1 MCNFCCTFAPDLV
14 CVIARVSIEDLKILF
29 GEHPELAAVRKALA
43 HNDAHVLLSGLH
55 ASARAMALAQL
66 RKPLFV
72 IFDNAEAAQYI
83 YSDLRSLES
92 RGANEHSGTSQ
103 ESSVFFF
110 PHSQKRRAV
119 DEAAQIQRTECL
131 TAIMKAYPNPSL
143 KGGAQTQTPFPLGEG
158 REEAL
163 IIVTYPEAIAEPV
176 PAKEELTAIS
186 FQLSVGQE
194 VQISAVSEQLSD
206 LGFERV
212 DFVYQ
217 PGQYAVRGSIVDVY
231 SYSHDDPYRLDFFGD
246 EIDSI
251 RTFDIEDQ
259 LSKSRVENA
268 EIVGLNSGKAA
279 LNSSEG
285 AFNCAEGTFTQ
296 SMIVDYLTDDFI
308 WVSNDFALS
317 AFRYASKI
325 HFDDRSSGE
334 LALPTNM
341 KFAGTPLENRKTIE
355 LNEKSTFATHS
366 RVNFETTPQPVFHKQ
381 FDILTDDLKRHIEEG
396 YKVFILAEQKK
407 QLDRLK
413 AIMEAYPNPSLKGG
427 AQTQTPFP
435 LGEGREEAHFIP
447 INATLHEGFVDK
459 GLKICCYTDHQIF
472 ERFHRVMMSSEN
484 ARRGK
489 AIITL
494 REINQLQVGDYV
506 VHSDHGIAKFGGL
519 VTTPVNGK
527 PQEMI
532 KLNYRDGAN
541 VFVSIHNLHRI
552 SKYKG
557 REGSEPT
564 IARLGSGQ
572 WERLKERTK
581 DKVKDIARDLIRLY
595 ATRKQQKGYAY
606 SPDGYMQHE
615 LEASFLYE
623 DTPDQAKAT
632 AEVKHDLE
640 SPMPMDRL
648 VCGDVGFGKT
658 EVAMRAA
665 FKVATDGKQVAV
677 LVPTTVLALQHY
689 NTFTERMK
697 NMPVRIE
704 YLSRLKS
711 AKETKEILDE
721 LEAGKIDILIGT
733 HKLIG
738 KSVKWHDLG
747 LLIIDEEQKFGVAA
761 KEKLKSLR
769 TNVDVL
775 TLTATPIP
783 RTLQF
788 SLLGA
793 RDLSIMTTPP
803 QNRYPV
809 QTELITVNDE
819 DIIKEAIELEMGRNG
834 QIFIVN
840 NRIEMLPR
848 IEHKIHKLCPEA
860 RIIVAHGQLPAG
872 EMEERLE
879 AFINYDYDIL
889 LSTTIIESGVDIP
902 NVNTIL
908 IFSADKYGLADLHQL
923 RGRVGRSNRKAYCYL
938 IAPER
943 ELLTEDAR
951 RRLEALSTFA
961 ELGAGF
967 NLAMQDLDI
976 RGAGNMLGS
985 EQSGFIADLGYET
998 YQRILNEAVEELREE
1013 ENLTP
1018 TLSQGEGDSWENG
1031 KWRNEKMVWCQD
1043 AQLETDIPVCFPT
1056 EYIENI
1062 SERITLYRELDS
1074 LHSEEQLLDF
1084 RKKLIDRFGVLPE
1097 PAEELLEVVRLRWLC
1112 CRLGVEKIL
1121 LKGERMTMYLVQ
1133 HKEAYWQSEI
1143 FGKIVQY
1150 AVMRPERCSLHEE
1163 KDKKGIP
1170 TGRRYVTI
1178 TNVKTIA
1185 GAIRL
1190 LSKIESGTIDN

>member
-1 MCNFCCTFAPDLV
+1 M
-14 CVIARVSIEDLKILF
+14 SIEDLKILF

-55 ASARAMALAQL
+55 ASARALALAQL
-66 RKPLFV
+66 RKPLLV

-131 TAIMKAYPNPSL
+131 TALQQAYPNPSL
-143 KGGAQTQTPFPLGEG
+143 KGGAQTQTPFPQENERGETS
-158 REEAL
+158 

-176 PAKEELTAIS
+176 PAKEELSAIS

-212 DFVYQ
+212 DFVFQ

-308 WVSNDFALS
+308 WVSNDWSVVRFKLEGL
-317 AFRYASKI
+317 RVTGYGLP
-325 HFDDRSSGE
+325 DD
-334 LALPTNM
+334 
-341 KFAGTPLENRKTIE
+341 RKTIE

-381 FDILTDDLKRHIEEG
+381 FDILTEDLKRHIEEG
-396 YKVFILAEQKK
+396 YKVFILAEQQK
-407 QLDRLK
+407 QLDRLE
-413 AIMEAYPNPSLKGG
+413 AIFDSINSGDAALNSSEGTLNSSKG
-427 AQTQTPFP
+427 AFNYA
-435 LGEGREEAHFIP
+435 EGMFIG

-595 ATRKQQKGYAY
+595 ATRKQQKGFAY

-689 NTFTERMK
+689 NTFRERMA

-711 AKETKEILDE
+711 AKETKEILED

-733 HKLIG
+733 HKLVS

-747 LLIIDEEQKFGVAA
+747 LLIIDEEQKFGVAV

-1013 ENLTP
+1013 MEAYPNPSQEGGAQTQTP
-1018 TLSQGEGDSWENG
+1018 FPSGEGRGEARS
-1031 KWRNEKMVWCQD
+1031 WCQD

-1163 KDKKGIP
+1163 KDKKGLP

>member
-1 MCNFCCTFAPDLV
+1 M
-14 CVIARVSIEDLKILF
+14 SIEDLKILF

-43 HNDAHVLLSGLH
+43 HNDAHVLVSGLH
-55 ASARAMALAQL
+55 ASARALALAQL
-66 RKPLFV
+66 RKPLLV
-72 IFDNAEAAQYI
+72 IFDNAESAQYI

-131 TAIMKAYPNPSL
+131 TALTRA
-143 KGGAQTQTPFPLGEG
+143 EG
-158 REEAL
+158 LRVRGDGLQDPL

-212 DFVYQ
+212 DFVFQ

-268 EIVGLNSGKAA
+268 EIVGPSNGGNGDAA
-279 LNSSEG
+279 LNGENG
-285 AFNCAEGTFTQ
+285 ALMT
-296 SMIVDYLTDDFI
+296 DYLTDDFI
-308 WVSNDFALS
+308 WVSNDWSVVRFKLEGL
-317 AFRYASKI
+317 RVTGYGLL
-325 HFDDRSSGE
+325 DD
-334 LALPTNM
+334 
-341 KFAGTPLENRKTIE
+341 RKTIE

-366 RVNFETTPQPVFHKQ
+366 RVNFETMPQPVFHKQ
-381 FDILTDDLKRHIEEG
+381 FDILTEDLKRHIEEG

-407 QLDRLK
+407 QLDRLE
-413 AIMEAYPNPSLKGG
+413 AIFDSINSGDAALNSSEGTLNSSKG
-427 AQTQTPFP
+427 AFNYA
-435 LGEGREEAHFIP
+435 EGMFIG

-595 ATRKQQKGYAY
+595 ATRKQQKGFAY

-632 AEVKHDLE
+632 ADVKHDLE

-1150 AVMRPERCSLHEE
+1150 AVTRPERCSLHEE
-1163 KDKKGIP
+1163 RDKKGIP

>member
-1 MCNFCCTFAPDLV
+1 MAYACICHFFVVPLHPIFIWV
-14 CVIARVSIEDLKILF
+14 SVRVRIDELKIGKKIILN
-29 GEHPELAAVRKALA
+29 GDK
-43 HNDAHVLLSGLH
+43 HVLVTGLY
-55 ASARAMALAQL
+55 ASARALALAQV
-66 RKPLFV
+66 KAPLFV
-72 IFDNAEAAQYI
+72 IFDNAEAAQYL
-83 YSDLRSLES
+83 YSDLRSIES
-92 RGANEHSGTSQ
+92 RVESQ
-103 ESSVFFF
+103 ESRVFFF
-110 PHSQKRRAV
+110 PAAQKRRVV

-131 TAIMKAYPNPSL
+131 TALVEAFPNPSL
-143 KGGAQTQTPFPLGEG
+143 KGGAFP
-158 REEAL
+158 
-163 IIVTYPEAIAEPV
+163 IVVTYPEAIAEAV
-176 PAKEELTAIS
+176 PAKEELDAVS

-194 VQISAVSEQLSD
+194 IQQSKLGERLSD

-212 DFVYQ
+212 DFVFQ
-217 PGQYAVRGSIVDVY
+217 PGQYAIRGGILDIY

-251 RTFDIEDQ
+251 REFDIEDQ
-259 LSKSRVENA
+259 LSKNKVEKA
-268 EIVGLNSGKAA
+268 EIVAA
-279 LNSSEG
+279 HQPPEG
-285 AFNCAEGTFTQ
+285 GANTST
-296 SMIVDYLTDDFI
+296 IVDYLTEDFV
-308 WVSNDFALS
+308 WVSNDWRIVQFKMENQPTPPLPKGKKTEWKN
-317 AFRYASKI
+317 FLE
-325 HFDDRSSGE
+325 DR
-334 LALPTNM
+334 
-341 KFAGTPLENRKTIE
+341 RTIE
-355 LNEKSTFATHS
+355 IAEKSTFATYS
-366 RVNFETTPQPVFHKQ
+366 KIAFATSPQPVFHKQ
-381 FDILTDDLKRHIEEG
+381 FDILTEDLRKHIEEG
-396 YKVFILAEQKK
+396 YTVYILAEQQK
-407 QLDRLK
+407 QLDRLEMIFEST
-413 AIMEAYPNPSLKGG
+413 ANADRPLSLEDRS
-427 AQTQTPFP
+427 ADRPASP
-435 LGEGREEAHFIP
+435 VRFIP
-447 INATLHEGFVDK
+447 INASLHEGFVDRDA
-459 GLKICCYTDHQIF
+459 KICCYTDHQIF
-472 ERFHRVMMSSEN
+472 ERYHRVTIASEN

-489 AIITL
+489 AIVTL
-494 REINQLQVGDYV
+494 REINQLQIGDYV

-564 IARLGSGQ
+564 IARLGSGA

-595 ATRKQQKGYAY
+595 ATRKQQQGFAY
-606 SPDGYMQHE
+606 TPDGYMQHE

-632 AEVKHDLE
+632 ADVKRDME

-665 FKVATDGKQVAV
+665 FKAATDGKQTAV

-689 NTFTERMK
+689 NTFSERMK
-697 NMPVRIE
+697 NLPVRIE
-704 YLSRLKS
+704 YLSRLK
-711 AKETKEILDE
+711 TPKEIKELLTD

-769 TNVDVL
+769 TNIDVL

-793 RDLSIMTTPP
+793 RDLSIITTPP
-803 QNRYPV
+803 PNRYPV
-809 QTELITVNDE
+809 QTELITVDDE
-819 DIIKEAIELEMGRNG
+819 DIIKEAIELEMARNG
-834 QIFIVN
+834 QVFIVN

-848 IEHKIHKLCPEA
+848 IEHRIQRLVPEA
-860 RIIVAHGQLPAG
+860 RIVVAHGQLPAN

-938 IAPER
+938 IAPDK

-998 YQRILNEAVEELREE
+998 YQRILSEAVEELREE
-1013 ENLTP
+1013 FAENDGMSATASLNDAATP
-1018 TLSQGEGDSWENG
+1018 LNGGGHQWCSDS
-1031 KWRNEKMVWCQD
+1031 
-1043 AQLETDIPVCFPT
+1043 QLETDLPVCFPT
-1056 EYIENI
+1056 DYIENV
-1062 SERITLYRELDS
+1062 SERITLYRELDN
-1074 LHSEEQLLDF
+1074 LRSEEQLAEY
-1084 RKKLIDRFGVLPE
+1084 KKRLIDRFGALPQ
-1097 PAEELLEVVRLRWLC
+1097 PAEELLDVVRLRWLC
-1112 CRLGVEKIL
+1112 CRMGIEKIL

-1133 HKEAYWQSEI
+1133 HKDAYWQSEQ
-1143 FGKIVQY
+1143 FGNIIQY
-1150 AVMRPERCSLHEE
+1150 AVTRPERCSLHEE
-1163 KDKKGIP
+1163 KDKKNIP

-1185 GAIRL
+1185 GAITL
-1190 LSKIESGTIDN
+1190 LHKVEIGDL

>member
-1 MCNFCCTFAPDLV
+1 M
-14 CVIARVSIEDLKILF
+14 SIEDLKILF

-55 ASARAMALAQL
+55 ASARALALAQL
-66 RKPLFV
+66 RKPLLV
-72 IFDNAEAAQYI
+72 IFDNAESAQYI

-110 PHSQKRRAV
+110 PHSQKRRGV

-131 TAIMKAYPNPSL
+131 TALQQAYPNPSL
-143 KGGAQTQTPFPLGEG
+143 KGGAQTQTPFPQENERGETS
-158 REEAL
+158 

-212 DFVYQ
+212 DFVFQ

-279 LNSSEG
+279 LSSSEG

-308 WVSNDFALS
+308 WVSNDWSVVKFKLEGL
-317 AFRYASKI
+317 RVTGYGLP
-325 HFDDRSSGE
+325 DD
-334 LALPTNM
+334 
-341 KFAGTPLENRKTIE
+341 RKTIE

-381 FDILTDDLKRHIEEG
+381 FDILTEDLKRHIEEG
-396 YKVFILAEQKK
+396 YKVYILAEQQK
-407 QLDRLK
+407 QLDRLE
-413 AIMEAYPNPSLKGG
+413 AIFDSINSGDAALNSSEGTLNSSKGAFNYAG
-427 AQTQTPFP
+427 
-435 LGEGREEAHFIP
+435 GMFIG

-595 ATRKQQKGYAY
+595 ATRKQQKGFAY

-1013 ENLTP
+1013 MEAYPNPSQEGGAQTQTP
-1018 TLSQGEGDSWENG
+1018 FPSGEGRGEARS
-1031 KWRNEKMVWCQD
+1031 WCQD

-1163 KDKKGIP
+1163 RDKKGIP

>member
-1 MCNFCCTFAPDLV
+1 M
-14 CVIARVSIEDLKILF
+14 SIEDLKILF

-55 ASARAMALAQL
+55 ASARALALAQL
-66 RKPLFV
+66 RKPLLV

-131 TAIMKAYPNPSL
+131 TALQQAYPNPSL
-143 KGGAQTQTPFPLGEG
+143 KGGAQTQTPFPQENKRGETS
-158 REEAL
+158 

-212 DFVYQ
+212 DFVFQ

-296 SMIVDYLTDDFI
+296 STIVDYLTDDFI
-308 WVSNDFALS
+308 WVSNDWSVVRFKLEGL
-317 AFRYASKI
+317 RVTGYGLP
-325 HFDDRSSGE
+325 DD
-334 LALPTNM
+334 
-341 KFAGTPLENRKTIE
+341 RKTIE

-381 FDILTDDLKRHIEEG
+381 FDILTEDLKRHIEEG
-396 YKVFILAEQKK
+396 YKVYILAEQKK
-407 QLDRLK
+407 QLDRLE
-413 AIMEAYPNPSLKGG
+413 AIFDSINSGDAALNSSEGTLNSSKG
-427 AQTQTPFP
+427 AFNYA
-435 LGEGREEAHFIP
+435 EGMFIG

-595 ATRKQQKGYAY
+595 ATRKQQKGFAY

-1013 ENLTP
+1013 MEAYPNPSQEGGAQTQTP
-1018 TLSQGEGDSWENG
+1018 FPSGEGRGEARS
-1031 KWRNEKMVWCQD
+1031 WCQD

>member
-1 MCNFCCTFAPDLV
+1 M
-14 CVIARVSIEDLKILF
+14 SIEDLKILF
-29 GEHPELAAVRKALA
+29 GEHPELAAFRKALA

-55 ASARAMALAQL
+55 ASARALALAQL
-66 RKPLFV
+66 RKPLLV
-72 IFDNAEAAQYI
+72 IFDNAESAQYI

-92 RGANEHSGTSQ
+92 R
-103 ESSVFFF
+103 VFFF

-131 TAIMKAYPNPSL
+131 TALTRA
-143 KGGAQTQTPFPLGEG
+143 EG
-158 REEAL
+158 LRVRGDGLQDPL

-176 PAKEELTAIS
+176 PAKEELSAIS

-212 DFVYQ
+212 DFVFQ

-268 EIVGLNSGKAA
+268 EIVGPSNGGNGDAA
-279 LNSSEG
+279 LNGENG
-285 AFNCAEGTFTQ
+285 ALMT
-296 SMIVDYLTDDFI
+296 DYLTDDFI
-308 WVSNDFALS
+308 WVSNDWSVVKFKLEGL
-317 AFRYASKI
+317 RVTGYGLP
-325 HFDDRSSGE
+325 DD
-334 LALPTNM
+334 
-341 KFAGTPLENRKTIE
+341 RKTIE

-381 FDILTDDLKRHIEEG
+381 FDILTEDLKRHIEEG
-396 YKVFILAEQKK
+396 YKVYILAEQQK
-407 QLDRLK
+407 QLDRLE
-413 AIMEAYPNPSLKGG
+413 AIFDSINSGDAALNSSEGTLNSSKGAFNYAG
-427 AQTQTPFP
+427 
-435 LGEGREEAHFIP
+435 GMFIG

-595 ATRKQQKGYAY
+595 ATRKQQKGFAY

-1013 ENLTP
+1013 MEAYPNPSQEGGAQTQTP
-1018 TLSQGEGDSWENG
+1018 FPSGEGRGEARS
-1031 KWRNEKMVWCQD
+1031 WCQD

-1163 KDKKGIP
+1163 RDKKGIP

>member
-1 MCNFCCTFAPDLV
+1 MLTGINKPTP
-14 CVIARVSIEDLKILF
+14 
-29 GEHPELAAVRKALA
+29 ALPRGKEK
-43 HNDAHVLLSGLH
+43 NC
-55 ASARAMALAQL
+55 
-66 RKPLFV
+66 PLFV
-72 IFDNAEAAQYI
+72 ILDNAEAAQYLFA
-83 YSDLRSLES
+83 DLKTL
-92 RGANEHSGTSQ
+92 GAKAG
-103 ESSVFFF
+103 FF
-110 PHSQKRRAV
+110 PSSKRRRSIDDAAV
-119 DEAAQIQRTECL
+119 IQRTETL
-131 TAIMKAYPNPSL
+131 TTMP
-143 KGGAQTQTPFPLGEG
+143 Q
-158 REEAL
+158 
-163 IIVTYPEAIAEPV
+163 IIVTYPEAVAEPV
-176 PAKEELTAIS
+176 PAKEELKAVS
-186 FQLSVGQE
+186 FSLKAGEEIQQTKLGQQLSE
-194 VQISAVSEQLSD
+194 

-212 DFVYQ
+212 DFVFQ
-217 PGQYAVRGSIVDVY
+217 PGQYAMRGSIVDIY
-231 SYSHDDPYRLDFFGD
+231 SYSHDNPYRLDFFGD
-246 EIDSI
+246 EIESI
-251 RTFDIEDQ
+251 REFDIEDQ
-259 LSKSRVENA
+259 LSKNKVERA
-268 EIVGLNSGKAA
+268 DLVGPPSAVGPLHCKTANTVGPASPVGQ
-279 LNSSEG
+279 
-285 AFNCAEGTFTQ
+285 T
-296 SMIVDYLTDDFI
+296 IVDYLSEETV
-308 WVSNDFALS
+308 WVSNDWSVVRFKLDGLGVLGNLGDPEA
-317 AFRYASKI
+317 K
-325 HFDDRSSGE
+325 
-334 LALPTNM
+334 
-341 KFAGTPLENRKTIE
+341 KTVE
-355 LNEKSTFATHS
+355 LNEKSTFAEYTKIA
-366 RVNFETTPQPVFHKQ
+366 FETSPQPIFHKQ
-381 FDILTDDLKRHIEEG
+381 FDILTDDLKRHIDEG
-396 YKVFILAEQKK
+396 YKIYILAEQQK
-407 QLDRLK
+407 QLDRLE
-413 AIMEAYPNPSLKGG
+413 AIFESTANAVGPSQGDCKIASAVGP
-427 AQTQTPFP
+427 ASPV
-435 LGEGREEAHFIP
+435 RFIP

-472 ERFHRVMMSSEN
+472 ERFHRVQMTSEN

-564 IARLGSGQ
+564 IARLGSGA

-595 ATRKQQKGYAY
+595 ATRKQQKGFAY

-632 AEVKHDLE
+632 ADVKRDLE

-697 NMPVRIE
+697 NLPVRIE

-711 AKETKEILDE
+711 AKEIKEVLAD

-769 TNVDVL
+769 ANVDVL

-793 RDLSIMTTPP
+793 RDLSVMTTPP
-803 QNRYPV
+803 PNRYPV
-809 QTELITVNDE
+809 QTELITTEDE

-834 QIFIVN
+834 QVFIVN

-848 IEHKIHKLCPEA
+848 IERKIQKLVPEA
-860 RIIVAHGQLPAG
+860 RIVIAHGQLPAG

-908 IFSADKYGLADLHQL
+908 IFSANHYGLADLHQL

-938 IAPER
+938 IAPEK

-1013 ENLTP
+1013 MSLEDASLQDGAERLQDANATGHL
-1018 TLSQGEGDSWENG
+1018 
-1031 KWRNEKMVWCQD
+1031 WCQD
-1043 AQLETDIPVCFPT
+1043 SQLETDLPVCFPT
-1056 EYIENI
+1056 DYIENI
-1062 SERITLYRELDS
+1062 SERITLYRELDN
-1074 LHSEEQLLDF
+1074 LHSEEQLLEY
-1084 RKKLIDRFGVLPE
+1084 RKRLIDRFGVLPE
-1097 PAEELLEVVRLRWLC
+1097 PAEELLSVVQLRWLC
-1112 CRLGVEKIL
+1112 CRLGIEKIL

-1133 HKEAYWQSEI
+1133 HKDAYWQSEA
-1143 FGKIVQY
+1143 FGNIVQY
-1150 AVMRPERCSLHEE
+1150 AVKRPERCLLHEE

-1170 TGRRYVTI
+1170 TGRRMVTI

-1185 GAIRL
+1185 GAITL
-1190 LSKIESGTIDN
+1190 LSKVESGELSVERS

>member
-1 MCNFCCTFAPDLV
+1 MQ
-14 CVIARVSIEDLKILF
+14 IEDLEILF
-29 GEHPELAAVRKALA
+29 GQHPQIKAIGERLKTKG
-43 HNDAHVLLSGLH
+43 DRHVLLSGLH
-55 ASARAMALAQL
+55 ASARALVLAQV
-66 RKPLFV
+66 RTPLFV
-72 IFDNAEAAQYI
+72 IFDNAESAQYM
-83 YSDLRSLES
+83 YSDLKSLYK
-92 RGANEHSGTSQ
+92 NTEHRAQNTD
-103 ESSVFFF
+103 VLFF
-110 PHSQKRRAV
+110 PSSKRRRTIDDAAV
-119 DEAAQIQRTECL
+119 IQRTETISAL
-131 TAIMKAYPNPSL
+131 SRRAPN
-143 KGGAQTQTPFPLGEG
+143 EN
-158 REEAL
+158 
-163 IIVTYPEAIAEPV
+163 IIVVTFPEAIAEPV
-176 PAKEELTAIS
+176 PAKEELKAVS
-186 FQLSVGQE
+186 FQVKVGQE
-194 VQISAVSEQLSD
+194 IQQSALSSQLSD

-212 DFVYQ
+212 DFVFQ
-217 PGQYAVRGSIVDVY
+217 PGQYAVRGSIVDIY
-231 SYSHDDPYRLDFFGD
+231 SYSHDNPYRLDFFGD
-246 EIDSI
+246 EIESI
-251 RTFDIEDQ
+251 REFDIEDQ
-259 LSKSRVENA
+259 LSKNKIDFA
-268 EIVGLNSGKAA
+268 EIVGSSNGANGDASLN
-279 LNSSEG
+279 G
-285 AFNCAEGTFTQ
+285 ANDAFITE
-296 SMIVDYLTDDFI
+296 YLTEDFV
-308 WVSNDFALS
+308 WVSNDWTMVKFKLDGLGILGALG
-317 AFRYASKI
+317 
-325 HFDDRSSGE
+325 DLGQ
-334 LALPTNM
+334 
-341 KFAGTPLENRKTIE
+341 RKTIE
-355 LNEKSTFATHS
+355 LAEKSTFAEYTKVS
-366 RVNFETTPQPVFHKQ
+366 FDTMPQPVFHKQ
-381 FDILTDDLKRHIEEG
+381 FDILTEDLKKHIDEG
-396 YKVFILAEQKK
+396 YKIYILAEQQK

-413 AIMEAYPNPSLKGG
+413 AIMSATLNDANGDATLN
-427 AQTQTPFP
+427 
-435 LGEGREEAHFIP
+435 GENDGLFIG
-447 INATLHEGFVDK
+447 INATLHEGFVDREM
-459 GLKICCYTDHQIF
+459 KICCYTDHQIF
-472 ERFHRVMMSSEN
+472 ERFHRVQMSSEN

-494 REINQLQVGDYV
+494 REINQLQIGDYV

-564 IARLGSGQ
+564 IARLGSGA

-595 ATRKQQKGYAY
+595 ATRKQQKGFAY

-632 AEVKHDLE
+632 ADVKRDLE

-648 VCGDVGFGKT
+648 ICGDVGFGKT

-697 NMPVRIE
+697 NLPVRIE
-704 YLSRLKS
+704 FLSRLKS
-711 AKETKEILDE
+711 PKQIKEILAD

-733 HKLIG
+733 HKIIG

-803 QNRYPV
+803 PNRYPV
-809 QTELITVNDE
+809 QTELITIDDE
-819 DIIKEAIELEMGRNG
+819 DIIKEAIEMEMERNG
-834 QIFIVN
+834 QVFIVN

-848 IEHKIHKLCPEA
+848 IEKRIRKLVPEA
-860 RIIVAHGQLPAG
+860 RIVTAHGQLPAE

-938 IAPER
+938 IAPEK

-1013 ENLTP
+1013 LAINDEMSATTSLN
-1018 TLSQGEGDSWENG
+1018 DENG
-1031 KWRNEKMVWCQD
+1031 GKHLWCQD
-1043 AQLETDIPVCFPT
+1043 SQLETDLPVCFPT
-1056 EYIENI
+1056 DYIENI

-1074 LHSEEQLLDF
+1074 LRSEEQLLDF
-1084 RKKLIDRFGVLPE
+1084 RKRLIDRFGVLPE
-1097 PAEELLEVVRLRWLC
+1097 PANELLEVVRLRWLC
-1112 CRLGVEKIL
+1112 CKLGIEKVL
-1121 LKGERMTMYLVQ
+1121 LKGEHLTMYFVQ
-1133 HKEAYWQSEI
+1133 HKDAYWQSEA
-1143 FGKIVQY
+1143 FGNFVQY
-1150 AVMRPERCSLHEE
+1150 AVTRPERCSLHEE
-1163 KDKKGIP
+1163 KDKKGLK
-1170 TGRRYVTI
+1170 TGRRYITI
-1178 TNVKTIA
+1178 TNVRSIG
-1185 GAIRL
+1185 GAITL
-1190 LSKIESGTIDN
+1190 LSKVESGELKVES

>member
-1 MCNFCCTFAPDLV
+1 MQ
-14 CVIARVSIEDLKILF
+14 IEDLDILF
-29 GEHPELAAVRKALA
+29 SQHPEIALA
-43 HNDAHVLLSGLH
+43 RRELQKGKGTHLLLSGLH
-55 ASARAMALAQL
+55 ASARALALAHMGTS
-66 RKPLFV
+66 LFV
-72 IFDNAEAAQYI
+72 VIDNAEEAQYI
-83 YSDLRSLES
+83 YGDLRSIEGQ
-92 RGANEHSGTSQ
+92 RNKEQGTR
-103 ESSVFFF
+103 VFFF
-110 PHSQKRRAV
+110 PSSKRRRTT
-119 DEAAQIQRTECL
+119 DDAAMIQRTETL
-131 TAIMKAYPNPSL
+131 TMIARYASSMSTTPSL
-143 KGGAQTQTPFPLGEG
+143 NDG
-158 REEAL
+158 L

-176 PAKEELTAIS
+176 PPKAELTKSSMSLAA
-186 FQLSVGQE
+186 GQE
-194 VQISAVSEQLSD
+194 IQQSALGEQLNQ

-212 DFVYQ
+212 DFVFQ
-217 PGQYAVRGSIVDVY
+217 PGQYAIRGSIVDIY
-231 SYSHDDPYRLDFFGD
+231 SYSHDIPYRLDFFGD

-251 RTFDIEDQ
+251 REFDIEDQ
-259 LSKSRVENA
+259 LSKSRVEAA
-268 EIVGLNSGKAA
+268 EIVGASNSKNGDAA
-279 LNSSEG
+279 LNG
-285 AFNCAEGTFTQ
+285 ANGA
-296 SMIVDYLTDDFI
+296 SIVDYLTEDFV
-308 WVSNDFALS
+308 WVSNSWRVAQYKVESLGLTGHSYDLERTCTLEIAEQSSFTTH
-317 AFRYASKI
+317 SKI
-325 HFDDRSSGE
+325 SFD
-334 LALPTNM
+334 TM
-341 KFAGTPLENRKTIE
+341 
-355 LNEKSTFATHS
+355 
-366 RVNFETTPQPVFHKQ
+366 PQPIFHKQ
-381 FDILTDDLKRHIEEG
+381 FDLLTEDLKRHIDEG
-396 YKVFILAEQKK
+396 YKVYILAEQQK

-413 AIMEAYPNPSLKGG
+413 AILSATINGENGDASLNGG
-427 AQTQTPFP
+427 NGDAS
-435 LGEGREEAHFIP
+435 LNGGMFIG

-472 ERFHRVMMSSEN
+472 ERYHRVAMSSEN

-494 REINQLQVGDYV
+494 REINQLQIGDYV

-532 KLNYRDGAN
+532 KLNYRDGAC

-595 ATRKQQKGYAY
+595 ATRKQQKGFAY

-632 AEVKHDLE
+632 ADVKRDLE

-689 NTFTERMK
+689 NTFRERMK

-704 YLSRLKS
+704 YISRLKS
-711 AKETKEILDE
+711 AKEIKELLAD

-733 HKLIG
+733 HKIIG
-738 KSVKWHDLG
+738 KNVKWHDLG

-769 TNVDVL
+769 ANIDVL

-803 QNRYPV
+803 PNRYPV
-809 QTELITVNDE
+809 QTELITIDDE
-819 DIIKEAIELEMGRNG
+819 DIIKEAIELEMARNG

-848 IEHKIHKLCPEA
+848 IERRIQKLCPEA

-938 IAPER
+938 IAPEK
-943 ELLTEDAR
+943 ELLTDDAR

-976 RGAGNMLGS
+976 RGAGNMLGA

-998 YQRILNEAVEELREE
+998 YQRILSEAVEEVKEE
-1013 ENLTP
+1013 MVENDGMSATMSLNDAAAP
-1018 TLSQGEGDSWENG
+1018 LYDE
-1031 KWRNEKMVWCQD
+1031 RHLWCAD
-1043 AQLETDIPVCFPT
+1043 AQLETDIAVCFPS

-1074 LHSEEQLLDF
+1074 LRNEDQLLDY
-1084 RKKLIDRFGVLPE
+1084 RKRLIDRFGPLPE
-1097 PAEELLEVVRLRWLC
+1097 QAEELLEVVRLRWLC
-1112 CRLGVEKIL
+1112 CRLGIEKIL
-1121 LKGERMTMYLVQ
+1121 LKGEHMTMYLVQ
-1133 HKEAYWQSEI
+1133 NKEAYWQSRQ
-1143 FGKIVQY
+1143 FGNMIQY
-1150 AVMRPERCSLHEE
+1150 AVTRPERCTMQEE
-1163 KDKKGIP
+1163 RDKKGFK
-1170 TGRRYVTI
+1170 TGRRYMTI
-1178 TNVKTIA
+1178 TNVKTIN
-1185 GAIRL
+1185 GAITL
-1190 LSKIESGTIDN
+1190 LHKVETGEL

>member
-1 MCNFCCTFAPDLV
+1 M
-14 CVIARVSIEDLKILF
+14 SIEDLKILF

-55 ASARAMALAQL
+55 ASARALALAQL
-66 RKPLFV
+66 RKPLLV
-72 IFDNAEAAQYI
+72 IFDNAESAQYI

-131 TAIMKAYPNPSL
+131 TALTRA
-143 KGGAQTQTPFPLGEG
+143 EG
-158 REEAL
+158 LRVRGDGLQDPL

-212 DFVYQ
+212 DFVFQ

-268 EIVGLNSGKAA
+268 EIVGPSNGGNGDAA
-279 LNSSEG
+279 LNGENG
-285 AFNCAEGTFTQ
+285 ALMT
-296 SMIVDYLTDDFI
+296 DYLTDDFI
-308 WVSNDFALS
+308 WVSNDWSVVKFKLEGL
-317 AFRYASKI
+317 RVTGDGLP
-325 HFDDRSSGE
+325 DD
-334 LALPTNM
+334 
-341 KFAGTPLENRKTIE
+341 RKTIE

-381 FDILTDDLKRHIEEG
+381 FDILTEDLKRHIEEG
-396 YKVFILAEQKK
+396 YKVFILAEQQK
-407 QLDRLK
+407 QLDRLE
-413 AIMEAYPNPSLKGG
+413 AIFDSINSGDAALNSSKGTLNSSKG
-427 AQTQTPFP
+427 AFNYA
-435 LGEGREEAHFIP
+435 GGMFIG

-472 ERFHRVMMSSEN
+472 ERFHRVTMSSEN

-595 ATRKQQKGYAY
+595 ATRKQQKGFAY

-632 AEVKHDLE
+632 ADVKHDLE

-1163 KDKKGIP
+1163 RDKKGIP

>member
-1 MCNFCCTFAPDLV
+1 M
-14 CVIARVSIEDLKILF
+14 VSGTQD
-29 GEHPELAAVRKALA
+29 R
-43 HNDAHVLLSGLH
+43 HVLVSGLR
-55 ASARAMALAQL
+55 ASARALALSALSQ
-66 RKPLFV
+66 RLFIV
-72 IFDNAEAAQYI
+72 MDNAEAAQYMF
-83 YSDLRSLES
+83 SDLRSL
-92 RGANEHSGTSQ
+92 TDKI
-103 ESSVFFF
+103 FFF
-110 PHSQKRRAV
+110 PSSKRRRTT
-119 DEAAQIQRTECL
+119 DDAALIQRTECL
-131 TAIMKAYPNPSL
+131 TALTSERA
-143 KGGAQTQTPFPLGEG
+143 
-158 REEAL
+158 EERL
-163 IIVTYPEAIAEPV
+163 IVVTYPEAVAEEV
-176 PAKEELTAIS
+176 PAKERLSAVS
-186 FQLSVGQE
+186 FQLTVGQE
-194 VQISAVSEQLSD
+194 IQQSELAAQLSD

-212 DFVYQ
+212 DFVFQ
-217 PGQYAVRGSIVDVY
+217 PGQYAVRGSIVDIY
-231 SYSHDDPYRLDFFGD
+231 SYGHDIPFRLDFFGD
-246 EIDSI
+246 EIESI
-251 RTFDIEDQ
+251 REFDIEDQ
-259 LSKSRVENA
+259 LSKNKVERADLVGPASPDRTQTANA
-268 EIVGLNSGKAA
+268 DRPLSLTDRSADRPA
-279 LNSSEG
+279 SPDR
-285 AFNCAEGTFTQ
+285 TQ
-296 SMIVDYLTDDFI
+296 TANADRPASPDGGQSIVDYLSADTI
-308 WVSNDFALS
+308 WVSNDWTLVSFKWDGLQFTGGALT
-317 AFRYASKI
+317 
-325 HFDDRSSGE
+325 DR
-334 LALPTNM
+334 
-341 KFAGTPLENRKTIE
+341 RTIE
-355 LNEKSTFATHS
+355 MADKSTFVEHTKIA
-366 RVNFETTPQPVFHKQ
+366 FDIMPQPVFHKQ
-381 FDILTDDLKRHIEEG
+381 FDLLTDDLRKHIEEG
-396 YKVFILAEQKK
+396 YTVYILAEQQK
-407 QLDRLK
+407 QLDRLS
-413 AIMEAYPNPSLKGG
+413 AIFESVSEAAVSFTG
-427 AQTQTPFP
+427 
-435 LGEGREEAHFIP
+435 
-447 INATLHEGFVDK
+447 INASLHEGFVDR

-472 ERFHRVMMSSEN
+472 ERYHRVSMGSEN

-494 REINQLQVGDYV
+494 REINQLQIGDYV

-564 IARLGSGQ
+564 IARLGSGA

-595 ATRKQQKGYAY
+595 ATRKQQKGFAY

-632 AEVKHDLE
+632 ADVKRDLE

-665 FKVATDGKQVAV
+665 FKVASDGKQVAV

-689 NTFTERMK
+689 NTFSERMK
-697 NMPVRIE
+697 NLPVRIE

-711 AKETKEILDE
+711 PKEIKQTLDD
-721 LEAGKIDILIGT
+721 LEASKIDILIGT

-738 KSVKWHDLG
+738 KTIKWHDLG

-769 TNVDVL
+769 ANIDVL

-803 QNRYPV
+803 PNRYPV
-809 QTELITVNDE
+809 QTELITVDDE
-819 DIIKEAIELEMGRNG
+819 DIIKEAIELELERNG
-834 QIFIVN
+834 QVFIVN

-848 IEHKIHKLCPEA
+848 IENKIRKLCPEA
-860 RIIVAHGQLPAG
+860 RIVIAHGQLPAA

-908 IFSADKYGLADLHQL
+908 IFSANKYGLADLHQL

-943 ELLTEDAR
+943 ELLTDDAR

-976 RGAGNMLGS
+976 RGAGNMLGA

-998 YQRILNEAVEELREE
+998 YQRILNEAVEELKEE
-1013 ENLTP
+1013 LETSPQPSPQERGILP
-1018 TLSQGEGDSWENG
+1018 FGETGERSWCADS
-1031 KWRNEKMVWCQD
+1031 
-1043 AQLETDIPVCFPT
+1043 QLETDLPICFPT
-1056 EYIENI
+1056 DYIENI

-1074 LHSEEQLLDF
+1074 LHSEEQLDEF
-1084 RKKLIDRFGVLPE
+1084 RKRLIDRFGALPE
-1097 PAEELLEVVRLRWLC
+1097 SAEELLSVVRLRWLC
-1112 CRLGVEKIL
+1112 CRLGIEKIL
-1121 LKGERMTMYLVQ
+1121 LKGERMTLYLVQ
-1133 HKEAYWQSEI
+1133 HKDAYWQSEQ
-1143 FGKIVQY
+1143 FGHIVEY
-1150 AVMRPERCSLHEE
+1150 AVARPSRCLLHEE

-1170 TGRRYVTI
+1170 TGRRMVNI
-1178 TNVKTIA
+1178 ANVKTIA
-1185 GAIRL
+1185 GAINL
-1190 LSKIESGTIDN
+1190 LSKIESGEIANG

>member
-1 MCNFCCTFAPDLV
+1 MQ
-14 CVIARVSIEDLKILF
+14 IEDLDILF
-29 GEHPELAAVRKALA
+29 GQHPEIALA
-43 HNDAHVLLSGLH
+43 RRELQKGKGTHLLLSGLH
-55 ASARAMALAQL
+55 ASARALALAHIGT
-66 RKPLFV
+66 PLFV
-72 IFDNAEAAQYI
+72 VIDNAEEAQYI
-83 YSDLRSLES
+83 YGDLRSIEGQ
-92 RGANEHSGTSQ
+92 RNKEQGTR
-103 ESSVFFF
+103 VFFF
-110 PHSQKRRAV
+110 PSSRRRRTT
-119 DEAAQIQRTECL
+119 DDAAMIQRTETL
-131 TAIMKAYPNPSL
+131 TMIARYASSMSTTPSL
-143 KGGAQTQTPFPLGEG
+143 NDG
-158 REEAL
+158 L

-176 PAKEELTAIS
+176 PPKAELTKS
-186 FQLSVGQE
+186 SLSLAAGQE
-194 VQISAVSEQLSD
+194 IQQSTLGEQLNQ

-212 DFVYQ
+212 DFVFQ
-217 PGQYAVRGSIVDVY
+217 PGQYAIRGSIVDIY
-231 SYSHDDPYRLDFFGD
+231 SYSHDIPYRLDFFGD

-251 RTFDIEDQ
+251 REFDIEDQ
-259 LSKSRVENA
+259 LSKSRVEEA
-268 EIVGLNSGKAA
+268 EIVG
-279 LNSSEG
+279 SSNGENGGDG
-285 AFNCAEGTFTQ
+285 ANDA
-296 SMIVDYLTDDFI
+296 SIVDYLTEDYV
-308 WVSNDFALS
+308 WVSNEWS
-317 AFRYASKI
+317 VVQYKI
-325 HFDDRSSGE
+325 STEHRVQNTDQITIQD
-334 LALPTNM
+334 
-341 KFAGTPLENRKTIE
+341 RKTIE
-355 LNEKSTFATHS
+355 INEKSSFPTHS
-366 RVNFETTPQPVFHKQ
+366 KISFDTMPQPIFHKQ
-381 FDILTDDLKRHIEEG
+381 FDLLTEDLKRHIDEG
-396 YKVFILAEQKK
+396 YKVYILAEQQK

-413 AIMEAYPNPSLKGG
+413 AILSATINGENGDAALNGENGDAALNGG
-427 AQTQTPFP
+427 M
-435 LGEGREEAHFIP
+435 FIG
-447 INATLHEGFVDK
+447 INATLHEGFVDR

-472 ERFHRVMMSSEN
+472 ERYHRVAMSSEN

-494 REINQLQVGDYV
+494 REINQLQIGDYV

-532 KLNYRDGAN
+532 KLNYRDGAC

-595 ATRKQQKGYAY
+595 ATRKQQKGFAY

-632 AEVKHDLE
+632 ADVKRDLE

-689 NTFTERMK
+689 NTFHERMK

-704 YLSRLKS
+704 YISRLKS
-711 AKETKEILDE
+711 AKEIKELLAD

-733 HKLIG
+733 HKIIG
-738 KSVKWHDLG
+738 KNVKWHDLG

-769 TNVDVL
+769 ANIDVL

-803 QNRYPV
+803 PNRYPV
-809 QTELITVNDE
+809 QTELITIDDE
-819 DIIKEAIELEMGRNG
+819 DIIKEAIELEMARNG

-848 IEHKIHKLCPEA
+848 IERRIQKLCPEA

-938 IAPER
+938 IAPEK
-943 ELLTEDAR
+943 ELLTDDAR

-976 RGAGNMLGS
+976 RGAGNMLGA

-998 YQRILNEAVEELREE
+998 YQRILSEAVEELKEE
-1013 ENLTP
+1013 MVENDGMSATMSLNDAAAP
-1018 TLSQGEGDSWENG
+1018 LYDE
-1031 KWRNEKMVWCQD
+1031 RHLWCAD
-1043 AQLETDIPVCFPT
+1043 AQLETDIAVCFPS

-1074 LHSEEQLLDF
+1074 LRNEDQLLDY
-1084 RKKLIDRFGVLPE
+1084 RKRLIDRFGPLPE
-1097 PAEELLEVVRLRWLC
+1097 QAEELLEVVRLRWLC
-1112 CRLGVEKIL
+1112 CRLGIEKIL
-1121 LKGERMTMYLVQ
+1121 LKGEHMTMYLVQ
-1133 HKEAYWQSEI
+1133 NKEAYWQSRQ
-1143 FGKIVQY
+1143 FGNMIQY
-1150 AVMRPERCSLHEE
+1150 AVTRPERCTMQEE
-1163 KDKKGIP
+1163 RDKKGFK
-1170 TGRRYVTI
+1170 TGRRYMTI
-1178 TNVKTIA
+1178 TNVKTIN
-1185 GAIRL
+1185 GAITL
-1190 LSKIESGTIDN
+1190 LHKVETGEL

>member
-1 MCNFCCTFAPDLV
+1 MCPILV
-14 CVIARVSIEDLKILF
+14 CGSARVGIEELEILF
-29 GEHPELAAVRKALA
+29 AQHPEIGLLNKELRKGKGT
-43 HNDAHVLLSGLH
+43 HVLLSCLH
-55 ASARAMALAQL
+55 ASARALTLAQAK
-66 RKPLFV
+66 RPQFV
-72 IFDNAEAAQYI
+72 IFDNEESARYMYADLKALG
-83 YSDLRSLES
+83 SDVS
-92 RGANEHSGTSQ
+92 
-103 ESSVFFF
+103 FF

-119 DEAAQIQRTECL
+119 DEAAQIQRTETL
-131 TAIMKAYPNPSL
+131 TTLPS
-143 KGGAQTQTPFPLGEG
+143 
-158 REEAL
+158 
-163 IIVTYPEAIAEPV
+163 IIVTYPEAVAEPV
-176 PAKEELTAIS
+176 PAKEDLAKRS
-186 FQLSVGQE
+186 LKLRVNDSVQLSVISGQ
-194 VQISAVSEQLSD
+194 LLD

-212 DFVYQ
+212 DFVFQ
-217 PGQYAVRGSIVDVY
+217 PGQYAIRGGILDIY
-231 SYSHDDPYRLDFFGD
+231 SYSHDTPYRLDFFSD
-246 EIDSI
+246 EIESI
-251 RTFDIEDQ
+251 REFDIEDQ
-259 LSKSRVENA
+259 LSKNRVEEA
-268 EIVGLNSGKAA
+268 EIVGKSVTGDGLQV
-279 LNSSEG
+279 
-285 AFNCAEGTFTQ
+285 TV
-296 SMIVDYLTDDFI
+296 VDYLSDETV
-308 WVSNDFALS
+308 WVSNDWSVVKFKLNGLGDE
-317 AFRYASKI
+317 RI
-325 HFDDRSSGE
+325 SG
-334 LALPTNM
+334 LV
-341 KFAGTPLENRKTIE
+341 ENRCTIE
-355 LNEKSTFATHS
+355 VNEKSSFATHS
-366 RVNFETTPQPVFHKQ
+366 KITFETQPQPVFHKQ
-381 FDILTDDLKRHIEEG
+381 FDILTDDIRKHIEDG
-396 YKVFILAEQKK
+396 YKVYVLAEQQK

-413 AIMEAYPNPSLKGG
+413 AIFEAQESDIS
-427 AQTQTPFP
+427 
-435 LGEGREEAHFIP
+435 FIG

-472 ERFHRVMMSSEN
+472 ERYHRVTLASEN

-494 REINQLQVGDYV
+494 REINQLQIGDYV

-595 ATRKQQKGYAY
+595 ATRKQQKGFAY

-632 AEVKHDLE
+632 ADVKRDLE

-689 NTFTERMK
+689 NTFRERMA

-711 AKETKEILDE
+711 AKETKQILED
-721 LEAGKIDILIGT
+721 LAAGKIDILIGT
-733 HKLIG
+733 HKIVG

-747 LLIIDEEQKFGVAA
+747 LLIIDEEQKFGVTV

-769 TNVDVL
+769 ANVDVL

-803 QNRYPV
+803 PNRYPV
-809 QTELITVNDE
+809 QTELITSDDE

-834 QIFIVN
+834 QVFIVN

-848 IEHKIHKLCPEA
+848 IEHKIHKLVPEA
-860 RIIVAHGQLPAG
+860 RIIIAHGQLPAG

-908 IFSADKYGLADLHQL
+908 IFGANHYGLADLHQL

-938 IAPER
+938 IAPEK
-943 ELLTEDAR
+943 ELLTDDAR

-976 RGAGNMLGS
+976 RGAGNLLGS

-1013 ENLTP
+1013 FAEVESGELKVERS
-1018 TLSQGEGDSWENG
+1018 SQVESRE
-1031 KWRNEKMVWCQD
+1031 WCQD
-1043 AQLETDIPVCFPT
+1043 AQLETDIAVCFPT
-1056 EYIENI
+1056 DYIENI
-1062 SERITLYRELDS
+1062 SERITLYRELDT
-1074 LHSEEQLLDF
+1074 LRSEEQLLDF

-1097 PAEELLEVVRLRWLC
+1097 PAEELLDVVRLRWIC
-1112 CRLGVEKIL
+1112 CRLGIEKIL

-1133 HKEAYWQSEI
+1133 HKDAYWQSEM
-1143 FGKIVQY
+1143 FGNLVQY
-1150 AVMRPERCSLHEE
+1150 AVTRPERCSLHEE
-1163 KDKKGIP
+1163 RDKKGIP
-1170 TGRRYVTI
+1170 TGRRYITI

-1185 GAIRL
+1185 GAITL
-1190 LSKIESGTIDN
+1190 LTKIERNEI

>member
-1 MCNFCCTFAPDLV
+1 MQIGDLN
-14 CVIARVSIEDLKILF
+14 ILF
-29 GEHPELAAVRKALA
+29 GHHPEVKSLQRMVSGTQDR
-43 HNDAHVLLSGLH
+43 HVLVSGLR
-55 ASARAMALAQL
+55 ASARALALSALTQ
-66 RKPLFV
+66 RLFIV
-72 IFDNAEAAQYI
+72 MDNAEAAQYM
-83 YSDLRSLES
+83 YSDLRSL
-92 RGANEHSGTSQ
+92 TDKI
-103 ESSVFFF
+103 FFF
-110 PHSQKRRAV
+110 PSSKRRRTT
-119 DEAAQIQRTECL
+119 DDAALIQRTECL
-131 TAIMKAYPNPSL
+131 TALTSERA
-143 KGGAQTQTPFPLGEG
+143 
-158 REEAL
+158 EERL
-163 IIVTYPEAIAEPV
+163 IVVTYPEAVAEEV
-176 PAKEELTAIS
+176 PEKERLSAVS
-186 FQLSVGQE
+186 FQLAVGQE
-194 VQISAVSEQLSD
+194 IQQSELAAQLSD

-212 DFVYQ
+212 DFVFQ
-217 PGQYAVRGSIVDVY
+217 PGQYAVRGSIVDIY
-231 SYSHDDPYRLDFFGD
+231 SYGHDIPFRLDFFGD
-246 EIDSI
+246 EIESI
-251 RTFDIEDQ
+251 REFDIEDQ
-259 LSKSRVENA
+259 LSKTRLQEAN
-268 EIVGLNSGKAA
+268 IVGPASPDRPLSLTDRSADRPSCG
-279 LNSSEG
+279 LTES
-285 AFNCAEGTFTQ
+285 CADGGQ
-296 SMIVDYLTDDFI
+296 SIVDYLTDDYV
-308 WVSNDFALS
+308 WVSNDWTLVSFKWDGLQFTSGALT
-317 AFRYASKI
+317 
-325 HFDDRSSGE
+325 DR
-334 LALPTNM
+334 
-341 KFAGTPLENRKTIE
+341 RTIE
-355 LNEKSTFATHS
+355 MADKSTFVEHTKIA
-366 RVNFETTPQPVFHKQ
+366 FDIMPQPVFHKQ
-381 FDILTDDLKRHIEEG
+381 FDLLTDDLRKHIEEG
-396 YKVFILAEQKK
+396 YTVYILAEQQK
-407 QLDRLK
+407 QLDRLA
-413 AIMEAYPNPSLKGG
+413 AIFESVSEAAVSFTG
-427 AQTQTPFP
+427 
-435 LGEGREEAHFIP
+435 
-447 INATLHEGFVDK
+447 INASLHEGFVDR

-472 ERFHRVMMSSEN
+472 ERYHRVSMGSEN

-494 REINQLQVGDYV
+494 REINQLQIGDYV

-564 IARLGSGQ
+564 IARLGSGA

-595 ATRKQQKGYAY
+595 ATRKQQKGFAY

-632 AEVKHDLE
+632 ADVKRDLE

-665 FKVATDGKQVAV
+665 FKVASDGKQVAV

-697 NMPVRIE
+697 NLPVRIE

-711 AKETKEILDE
+711 PKEIKQTLDD

-738 KSVKWHDLG
+738 KTVKWHDLG

-769 TNVDVL
+769 ANIDVL

-803 QNRYPV
+803 PNRYPV
-809 QTELITVNDE
+809 QTELITVDDE
-819 DIIKEAIELEMGRNG
+819 DIIKEAIELELERNG
-834 QIFIVN
+834 QVFIVN

-848 IEHKIHKLCPEA
+848 IENKIRKLCPEA
-860 RIIVAHGQLPAG
+860 RIVIAHGQLPAA

-908 IFSADKYGLADLHQL
+908 IFSANKYGLADLHQL

-943 ELLTEDAR
+943 ELLTDDAR

-976 RGAGNMLGS
+976 RGAGNMLGA

-998 YQRILNEAVEELREE
+998 YQRILNEAVEELKEE
-1013 ENLTP
+1013 METSP
-1018 TLSQGEGDSWENG
+1018 QLSPQERGILPFGETGERSWCADS
-1031 KWRNEKMVWCQD
+1031 
-1043 AQLETDIPVCFPT
+1043 QLETDLPVCFPT
-1056 EYIENI
+1056 DYIENI

-1074 LHSEEQLLDF
+1074 LHSEEQMDEF
-1084 RKKLIDRFGVLPE
+1084 RKRLIDRFGALPE
-1097 PAEELLEVVRLRWLC
+1097 SAEELLSVVRLRWLC
-1112 CRLGVEKIL
+1112 CRLGIEKIL
-1121 LKGERMTMYLVQ
+1121 LKGERMTLYLVQ
-1133 HKEAYWQSEI
+1133 HKDAYWQSEQ
-1143 FGKIVQY
+1143 FGHIVEY
-1150 AVMRPERCSLHEE
+1150 AVARPSRCLLHEE

-1170 TGRRYVTI
+1170 TGRRMVNI
-1178 TNVKTIA
+1178 ANVKTIA
-1185 GAIRL
+1185 GAINL
-1190 LSKIESGTIDN
+1190 LSKIESGEIANG

>member
-1 MCNFCCTFAPDLV
+1 MRA
-14 CVIARVSIEDLKILF
+14 CVFHFFLLSLHPIFKLRYCAHVGIEDLEILF
-29 GEHPELAAVRKALA
+29 ARHPEISLVKRELKKGAGT
-43 HNDAHVLLSGLH
+43 HVLLTGLH
-55 ASARAMALAQL
+55 ASARALALRATGEAF
-66 RKPLFV
+66 FV
-72 IFDNAEAAQYI
+72 VMDNEESARYMF
-83 YSDLRSLES
+83 SDLQSLAA
-92 RGANEHSGTSQ
+92 GAERPLMPKDN
-103 ESSVFFF
+103 VYFF

-131 TAIMKAYPNPSL
+131 SQL
-143 KGGAQTQTPFPLGEG
+143 
-158 REEAL
+158 AL
-163 IIVTYPEAIAEPV
+163 PKNSNLSERPIVITYPEAIAEPV
-176 PAKEELTAIS
+176 PNKEELSATS
-186 FQLSVGQE
+186 FQLKTGQE
-194 VQISAVSEQLSD
+194 VRLSTIGERLSE

-212 DFVYQ
+212 DFVFQ
-217 PGQYAVRGSIVDVY
+217 PGQYAIRGGILDIY
-231 SYSHDDPYRLDFFGD
+231 SYSHDNPYRLDFFGD

-251 RTFDIEDQ
+251 REFDIEDQ
-259 LSKSRVENA
+259 LSKSRIEEA
-268 EIVGLNSGKAA
+268 TITCTKEQSTKYQ
-279 LNSSEG
+279 SS
-285 AFNCAEGTFTQ
+285 
-296 SMIVDYLTDDFI
+296 IVDYLAEETT
-308 WVSNDFALS
+308 WVSNDWQIVKYKLDGLGVPGS
-317 AFRYASKI
+317 I
-325 HFDDRSSGE
+325 EDR
-334 LALPTNM
+334 T
-341 KFAGTPLENRKTIE
+341 TIE
-355 LNEKSTFATHS
+355 INEKSSFATYS
-366 RVNFETTPQPVFHKQ
+366 KIAFETTPQPVFHKQ

-396 YKVFILAEQKK
+396 YTIYVLAEQKK

-413 AIMEAYPNPSLKGG
+413 AIFEAV
-427 AQTQTPFP
+427 T
-435 LGEGREEAHFIP
+435 GEGVPVTGIPFIG

-472 ERFHRVMMSSEN
+472 ERYHRVTLASEN

-489 AIITL
+489 AIVTL
-494 REINQLQVGDYV
+494 REINQLQIGDYV

-564 IARLGSGQ
+564 IARLGSGA

-581 DKVKDIARDLIRLY
+581 DKVKDIARDLIKLY
-595 ATRKQQKGYAY
+595 ATRKQQKGFAY

-632 AEVKHDLE
+632 ADVKRDLE

-665 FKVATDGKQVAV
+665 FKVATDGRQVAV

-689 NTFTERMK
+689 NTFRERMA

-711 AKETKEILDE
+711 AKETKEILEE

-738 KSVKWHDLG
+738 KTVKWHDLG

-793 RDLSIMTTPP
+793 RDLSIMTSPP
-803 QNRYPV
+803 PNRYPV
-809 QTELITVNDE
+809 QTELITIDDE

-834 QIFIVN
+834 QVFIVN

-848 IEHKIHKLCPEA
+848 IEHRIRKLCPEA
-860 RIIVAHGQLPAG
+860 RIVIAHGQLPAE

-938 IAPER
+938 IAPEK

-998 YQRILNEAVEELREE
+998 YQRILNEAMEELREE
-1013 ENLTP
+1013 SIGS
-1018 TLSQGEGDSWENG
+1018 TLEQPFGYEDSG
-1031 KWRNEKMVWCQD
+1031 SHTWCAD
-1043 AQLETDIPVCFPT
+1043 AQLETDIAVCFPT
-1056 EYIENI
+1056 DYIENI

-1074 LHSEEQLLDF
+1074 LRSEEQLLDF
-1084 RKKLIDRFGVLPE
+1084 HKRLIDRFGVLPE
-1097 PAEELLEVVRLRWLC
+1097 PAEELLDIVRLRWRC
-1112 CRLGVEKIL
+1112 CQLGIEKIL
-1121 LKGERMTMYLVQ
+1121 LKQERMTLYFVTR
-1133 HKEAYWQSEI
+1133 KEAYWQSEAFSKFI
-1143 FGKIVQY
+1143 GY
-1150 AVMRPERCSLHEE
+1150 AQLRPERCSLHEE
-1163 KDKKGIP
+1163 KDKKGYP
-1170 TGRRYVTI
+1170 TGRRYITI
-1178 TNVKTIA
+1178 LNVKTIA
-1185 GAIRL
+1185 GAINL
-1190 LSKIESGTIDN
+1190 LSKIEELK

>member
-1 MCNFCCTFAPDLV
+1 M
-14 CVIARVSIEDLKILF
+14 RVSIEELNILF
-29 GEHPELAAVRKALA
+29 GEHPELAAVRKELA
-43 HNDAHVLLSGLH
+43 HRDAHVLLSGLH
-55 ASARAMALAQL
+55 ASARALALAHIA
-66 RKPLFV
+66 KPLFV
-72 IFDNAEAAQYI
+72 IFDNAEAAQYF
-83 YSDLRSLES
+83 YSDLRSLTAKAVGPASPVGEV
-92 RGANEHSGTSQ
+92 G
-103 ESSVFFF
+103 FF
-110 PHSQKRRAV
+110 PAAKKRRAV
-119 DEAAQIQRTECL
+119 DDAAQIQRTETL
-131 TAIMKAYPNPSL
+131 TTMP
-143 KGGAQTQTPFPLGEG
+143 
-158 REEAL
+158 R
-163 IIVTYPEAIAEPV
+163 IIVTYPEAVAEAV
-176 PAKEELTAIS
+176 PAREELSAIS
-186 FQLSVGQE
+186 FQVRTGQTI
-194 VQISAVSEQLSD
+194 QQTTLGQQLAD

-212 DFVYQ
+212 DFVYA
-217 PGQYAVRGSIVDVY
+217 PGQYAIRGGIVDIY
-231 SYSHDDPYRLDFFGD
+231 SYSHDAPYRLDFFGD

-251 RTFDIEDQ
+251 REFDIEDQ
-259 LSKSRVENA
+259 LSKNKVEKA
-268 EIVGLNSGKAA
+268 DLVGPPSAVGPSQSDCKTANQVRPGPA
-279 LNSSEG
+279 LPVG
-285 AFNCAEGTFTQ
+285 QT
-296 SMIVDYLTDDFI
+296 IVDYLSEETV
-308 WVSNDFALS
+308 WVSNDFSIVRFKLDGLGVLGS
-317 AFRYASKI
+317 LGDPGK
-325 HFDDRSSGE
+325 
-334 LALPTNM
+334 
-341 KFAGTPLENRKTIE
+341 RKTIE
-355 LNEKSTFATHS
+355 LNEKSTFAEHNKIS
-366 RVNFETTPQPVFHKQ
+366 FETSPQPVFHKQ
-381 FDILTDDLKRHIEEG
+381 FDLLTDDLRRHIEEG
-396 YKVFILAEQKK
+396 YKVYILAEQQK

-413 AIMEAYPNPSLKGG
+413 AIMEAYPQPLPEGKGVWFQG
-427 AQTQTPFP
+427 
-435 LGEGREEAHFIP
+435 
-447 INATLHEGFVDK
+447 INATLHEGFVDR

-472 ERFHRVMMSSEN
+472 ERYHRVTMASEN

-494 REINQLQVGDYV
+494 KEINQLQIGDYV
-506 VHSDHGIAKFGGL
+506 VHSDHGIARFGGL

-564 IARLGSGQ
+564 IARLGSGA

-595 ATRKQQKGYAY
+595 ATRKQQKGFAY

-632 AEVKHDLE
+632 ADVKRDLE

-689 NTFTERMK
+689 NTFRERMA

-711 AKETKEILDE
+711 AKETKQLLAE

-733 HKLIG
+733 HKIVG

-747 LLIIDEEQKFGVAA
+747 LLIIDEEQKFGVAV
-761 KEKLKSLR
+761 KEKLKSMR
-769 TNVDVL
+769 ANIDVL

-793 RDLSIMTTPP
+793 RDLSVMTTPP

-809 QTELITVNDE
+809 QTELITLDDE
-819 DIIKEAIELEMGRNG
+819 DIIREAIEQEMGRNG
-834 QIFIVN
+834 QVFVVN

-848 IEHKIHKLCPEA
+848 IEHRIRRLCPEA
-860 RIIVAHGQLPAG
+860 RIVIAHGQLPAD
-872 EMEERLE
+872 EMEQRLE

-889 LSTTIIESGVDIP
+889 ISTTIIESGVDIP

-908 IFSADKYGLADLHQL
+908 IFSAQQYGLADLHQL

-938 IAPER
+938 IAPDK

-976 RGAGNMLGS
+976 RGAGNMLGA

-998 YQRILNEAVEELREE
+998 YQRILNEAVEELKEE
-1013 ENLTP
+1013 EGVTGYGLQDGSANLQDANAT
-1018 TLSQGEGDSWENG
+1018 G
-1031 KWRNEKMVWCQD
+1031 RMWCQD
-1043 AQLETDIPVCFPT
+1043 CQLETDLPVCFPSD
-1056 EYIENI
+1056 YIENI
-1062 SERITLYRELDS
+1062 SERVTLYRELDS
-1074 LHSEEQLLDF
+1074 LRSDDQLLDF

-1097 PAEELLEVVRLRWLC
+1097 PAEELLSVVPLRWLC
-1112 CRLGVEKIL
+1112 CRLGIEKIL
-1121 LKGERMTMYLVQ
+1121 LKGERMTIYFVQ
-1133 HKEAYWQSEI
+1133 KKDAYWQSEA

-1150 AVMRPERCSLHEE
+1150 AVNRPERCMLVEE
-1163 KDKKGIP
+1163 RDKKGQK
-1170 TGRRYVTI
+1170 TGRRYASI
-1178 TNVKTIA
+1178 QNVKTIA
-1185 GAIRL
+1185 GATTL
-1190 LSKIESGTIDN
+1190 LSKIERNEI

>member
-1 MCNFCCTFAPDLV
+1 MQ
-14 CVIARVSIEDLKILF
+14 IEDLDILF
-29 GEHPELAAVRKALA
+29 GQHPEIALA
-43 HNDAHVLLSGLH
+43 RRELQKGKGTHLLLSGLH
-55 ASARAMALAQL
+55 ASARALALAHMGTS
-66 RKPLFV
+66 LFV
-72 IFDNAEAAQYI
+72 VIDNAEEAQYI
-83 YSDLRSLES
+83 YGDLRSIEGQ
-92 RGANEHSGTSQ
+92 RNKEQGTR
-103 ESSVFFF
+103 VFFF
-110 PHSQKRRAV
+110 PSSKRRRTT
-119 DEAAQIQRTECL
+119 DDAAMIQRTETL
-131 TAIMKAYPNPSL
+131 TMIARYASSMSATPSL
-143 KGGAQTQTPFPLGEG
+143 NDG
-158 REEAL
+158 L

-176 PAKEELTAIS
+176 PPKAELTKS
-186 FQLSVGQE
+186 SLSLAAGQE
-194 VQISAVSEQLSD
+194 IQQSTLGEQLNQ

-212 DFVYQ
+212 DFVFQ
-217 PGQYAVRGSIVDVY
+217 PGQYAIRGSIVDIY
-231 SYSHDDPYRLDFFGD
+231 SYSHDIPYRLDFFGD
-246 EIDSI
+246 EIESI
-251 RTFDIEDQ
+251 REFDIEDQ
-259 LSKSRVENA
+259 LSKSRVEEA
-268 EIVGLNSGKAA
+268 EIVG
-279 LNSSEG
+279 SSNGENGGDG
-285 AFNCAEGTFTQ
+285 ANGA
-296 SMIVDYLTDDFI
+296 SIVDYLTEDFV
-308 WVSNDFALS
+308 WVSNSWRVAQYKVESLGLTGHSYDLERTCTLEIAEQSSFTTH
-317 AFRYASKI
+317 SKI
-325 HFDDRSSGE
+325 SFD
-334 LALPTNM
+334 TM
-341 KFAGTPLENRKTIE
+341 
-355 LNEKSTFATHS
+355 
-366 RVNFETTPQPVFHKQ
+366 PQPIFHKQ
-381 FDILTDDLKRHIEEG
+381 FDLLTEDLKRHIDEG
-396 YKVFILAEQKK
+396 YKVYILAEQQK

-413 AIMEAYPNPSLKGG
+413 AILSATINGENGDATLNGGNGDASLNGG
-427 AQTQTPFP
+427 M
-435 LGEGREEAHFIP
+435 FIG
-447 INATLHEGFVDK
+447 INATLHEGFVDR

-472 ERFHRVMMSSEN
+472 ERYHRVALSSEN

-494 REINQLQVGDYV
+494 REINQLQIGDYV

-532 KLNYRDGAN
+532 KLNYRDGAC

-595 ATRKQQKGYAY
+595 ATRKQQKGFAY

-632 AEVKHDLE
+632 ADVKRDLE

-689 NTFTERMK
+689 NTFRERMK

-704 YLSRLKS
+704 YISRLKS
-711 AKETKEILDE
+711 AKEIKELLAD

-733 HKLIG
+733 HKIIG
-738 KSVKWHDLG
+738 KNVKWHDLG

-769 TNVDVL
+769 ANIDVL

-803 QNRYPV
+803 PNRYPV
-809 QTELITVNDE
+809 QTELITIDDE
-819 DIIKEAIELEMGRNG
+819 DIIKEAIELEMARNG

-848 IEHKIHKLCPEA
+848 IERRIQKLCPEA

-938 IAPER
+938 IAPEK
-943 ELLTEDAR
+943 ELLTDDAR

-976 RGAGNMLGS
+976 RGAGNMLGA

-998 YQRILNEAVEELREE
+998 YQRILNEAVEELKEE
-1013 ENLTP
+1013 MVENDGMSATMSLNDAAAP
-1018 TLSQGEGDSWENG
+1018 LYDE
-1031 KWRNEKMVWCQD
+1031 RHLWCAD
-1043 AQLETDIPVCFPT
+1043 AQLETDIAVCFPS

-1074 LHSEEQLLDF
+1074 LRNEDQLLDY
-1084 RKKLIDRFGVLPE
+1084 RKRLIDRFGPLPE
-1097 PAEELLEVVRLRWLC
+1097 QAEELLEVVRLRWLC
-1112 CRLGVEKIL
+1112 CRLGIEKIL
-1121 LKGERMTMYLVQ
+1121 LKGEHMTMYLVQ
-1133 HKEAYWQSEI
+1133 NKEAYWQSRQ
-1143 FGKIVQY
+1143 FGNMIQY
-1150 AVMRPERCSLHEE
+1150 AVTRPERCTMQEE
-1163 KDKKGIP
+1163 RDKKGFK
-1170 TGRRYVTI
+1170 TGRRYMTI
-1178 TNVKTIA
+1178 TNVKTIN
-1185 GAIRL
+1185 GAITL
-1190 LSKIESGTIDN
+1190 LHKVETGEL

>member
-1 MCNFCCTFAPDLV
+1 MQPILF

-55 ASARAMALAQL
+55 ASARALALAQL
-66 RKPLFV
+66 RKPLLV

-92 RGANEHSGTSQ
+92 R
-103 ESSVFFF
+103 VFFF

-131 TAIMKAYPNPSL
+131 TALQQAYPNPSL
-143 KGGAQTQTPFPLGEG
+143 KGGAQTQTPFPQENERGETS
-158 REEAL
+158 

-176 PAKEELTAIS
+176 PAKEELSAIS

-212 DFVYQ
+212 DFVFQ

-308 WVSNDFALS
+308 WVSNDWSVIKFKLEGL
-317 AFRYASKI
+317 RVTGYGLP
-325 HFDDRSSGE
+325 DD
-334 LALPTNM
+334 
-341 KFAGTPLENRKTIE
+341 RKTIE

-381 FDILTDDLKRHIEEG
+381 FDILTEDLKRHIEEG
-396 YKVFILAEQKK
+396 YKVYILAEQQK
-407 QLDRLK
+407 QLDRLE
-413 AIMEAYPNPSLKGG
+413 AIFDSINSGDAALNSSEGTLNSSKGAFNYAG
-427 AQTQTPFP
+427 
-435 LGEGREEAHFIP
+435 GMFIG

-595 ATRKQQKGYAY
+595 ATRKQQKGFAY

-1013 ENLTP
+1013 MEAYPNPSQEGGAQTQTP
-1018 TLSQGEGDSWENG
+1018 FPSGEGRGEARS
-1031 KWRNEKMVWCQD
+1031 WCQD

-1163 KDKKGIP
+1163 RDKKGIP